1 MGGATP
7 LISESLL
14 DESDDGCVD
23 FNLFSLSGGL
33 RMDASRDRSGD
44 AATSADR
51 SGDKSLRGVR
61 RLKDA
66 GGTGQVRL
74 FLSDSIENRMY

>member
-1 MGGATP
+1 MNRTTGV
-7 LISESLL
+7 LISICFLCPE
-14 DESDDGCVD
+14 GCAWTRHAI
-23 FNLFSLSGGL
+23 G
-33 RMDASRDRSGD
+33 RAT